1 MHEDNNLVG
10 FRRGG
15 AEYLLPLFADAGF
28 VDVKVFRASVDNGPW
43 RKGFSNIFL
52 YWTKTG

>member
-15 AEYLLPLFADAGF
+15 AEYLLPLFSDAGF

-43 RKGFSNIFL
+43 RKGFSTVFL
-52 YWTKTG
+52 